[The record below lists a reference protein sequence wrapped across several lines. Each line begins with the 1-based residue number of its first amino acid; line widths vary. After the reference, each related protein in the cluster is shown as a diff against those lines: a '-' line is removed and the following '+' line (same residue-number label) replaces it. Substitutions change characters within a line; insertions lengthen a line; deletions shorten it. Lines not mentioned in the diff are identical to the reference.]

1 MCLLTKFYKKYYI
14 FEVVYVS
21 YRLSV
26 SKNFLFIVFN
36 ILRILFCKCETDAWQ
51 RTYHALVSVNGGNI
65 NFTFKI
71 SSLSWAHVSYR
82 QNSIDR
88 SIIWMHVAASNV
100 PFVFWFIVTWLNVLV
115 NFKQKWLTTYVTFH
129 KENVRDSVSL
139 YTHVINI
146 PIACMCVAKFQKS
159 CTSTVFSTWKIRH
172 FFTIKIS

>member
-1 MCLLTKFYKKYYI
+1 M
-14 FEVVYVS
+14 S

-26 SKNFLFIVFN
+26 SKNVLFIVFN

-51 RTYHALVSVNGGNI
+51 RTDHSWVSGNGGNI

-88 SIIWMHVAASNV
+88 SIIWMHVVASNA

-159 CTSTVFSTWKIRH
+159 CTSTVFSAWKIIH
-172 FFTIKIS
+172 FFTTCIKIL